1 VNALLDRAENP
12 REVLDYSYAQQQEL
26 LRRIRR
32 QLTDVAAARKRAGT
46 QEAQLRRSADR
57 LHDQAEQA
65 LAAHRDEL
73 GRQALALRSA
83 ILDHADDGG
92 GRAAGAGSQTS
103 WPPGR
108 RIGPGQAGL
117 LGVGAVRAGR

>member
-1 VNALLDRAENP
+1 MNALLDRAENP

-73 GRQALALRSA
+73 AWQALALRSA

-92 GRAAGAGSQTS
+92 GRPAQASQTS

-117 LGVGAVRAGR
+117 LGVGAGRAGR

>member
-1 VNALLDRAENP
+1 MNALLDRAENP

-26 LRRIRR
+26 LRRLRR

-73 GRQALALRSA
+73 ARQALALRSA

-92 GRAAGAGSQTS
+92 GRPAQAARLPGLRDAG
-103 WPPGR
+103 
-108 RIGPGQAGL
+108 
-117 LGVGAVRAGR
+117 

>member
-1 VNALLDRAENP
+1 MNALLDRAENP

-73 GRQALALRSA
+73 AWQALALRSA

-92 GRAAGAGSQTS
+92 GRQAQAARLPGLRDAG
-103 WPPGR
+103 
-108 RIGPGQAGL
+108 
-117 LGVGAVRAGR
+117 